1 MKKILL
7 FGAGKSATCLIDYL
21 ARESAI
27 QGWELMLA
35 DANLEAARSKIAGI
49 THARAI
55 ELNADEGAARK
66 NLVGQ
71 ADLVISLLPPALH
84 YLIAK
89 DCIASGKNLLTASY
103 VDDQF
108 AGLKKDIEE
117 NKLLFIC
124 ELGLDP
130 GIDHMSAMEII
141 HRIHSSG
148 GKINSFRS
156 HTGGLVAPES
166 DNNPWHYKISW
177 NPRNVVLAGKAGAT
191 YKLNGQVVK
200 VSYPQ
205 LFESCQQ
212 VNIAGLGELTYYPNR
227 DSLSYIPTYGLEEAS
242 TFLRTTL
249 RYPVF
254 CENWKWI
261 VKAGLADDKLPIKV
275 AGLKYREW
283 SKSIRPWVNKSNEEI
298 FSYLGFFSEELVP
311 SHCIYSADIL
321 QGLLESKLAMQPGDK
336 DMIVMLHEFDYEL
349 NGRKEKLSSLLTVKG
364 EDHIRTAMA
373 KTVGLPL
380 GIAAK
385 LILQDRIKLT
395 GLHIPIL
402 PAIYLPV
409 LMELRSHGILFS
421 EEIS

>member
-7 FGAGKSATCLIDYL
+7 LGAGKSTTCLIDYIIK
-21 ARESAI
+21 ESGV
-27 QGWELMLA
+27 QNWELLLA
-35 DANLEAARSKIAGI
+35 DANLEAAQQKVGGAS
-49 THARAI
+49 HARAI
-55 ELNADEGAARK
+55 QLNADEGAARK
-66 NLVGQ
+66 ELVGE
-71 ADLVISLLPPALH
+71 ADLVISLLPPAMH

-89 DCIASGKNLLTASY
+89 DCISSGKNLLTASY
-103 VDDQF
+103 VDDQISS
-108 AGLKKDIEE
+108 LRPEIEDK
-117 NKLLFIC
+117 KLLFIC

-141 HRIHSSG
+141 HRIHASG

-191 YKLNGQVVK
+191 YKLNGQIIQLTY
-200 VSYPQ
+200 SQ

-212 VNIAGLGELTYYPNR
+212 LSIPDLGAFAYYPNR
-227 DSLSYIPTYGLEEAS
+227 DSLSYIPVYGLEEAS

-249 RYPVF
+249 RYPDF

-261 VKAGLADDKLPIKV
+261 VKAGLTDDRLPKKV
-275 AGLKYREW
+275 DGLHFNEW
-283 SKSIRPWVNKSNEEI
+283 SKPIRPWINKTNEES
-298 FSYLGFFSEELVP
+298 FSYLGFFSDQLVP
-311 SHCIYSADIL
+311 SHCVYSADIL
-321 QGLLESKLAMQPGDK
+321 QWLLETKLSMQPNDK

-349 NGRKEKLSSLLTVKG
+349 NGRKEKLTSHLVVKG

-385 LILQDRIKLT
+385 LILQDKINLT

-402 PAIYLPV
+402 PAIYLPL
-409 LMELRSHGILFS
+409 LMELRTHGILFT